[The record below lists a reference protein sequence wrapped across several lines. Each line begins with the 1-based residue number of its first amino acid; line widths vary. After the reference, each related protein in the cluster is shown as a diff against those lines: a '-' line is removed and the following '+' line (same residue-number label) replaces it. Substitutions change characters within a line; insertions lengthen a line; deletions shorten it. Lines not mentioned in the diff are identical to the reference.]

1 MAPNAASRHL
11 ADHLMTT
18 LTKSMLGLAIIGLIC
33 FAFGVRV
40 DDSRVRMI
48 GIGFVFAAWILRFF
62 RPRAPR

>member
-1 MAPNAASRHL
+1 
-11 ADHLMTT
+11 MTT

-33 FAFGVRV
+33 FAYGVRV